1 MYFVGLLLCL
11 CLSEFEECDRMSYMP
26 FPVYK
31 WLPAL
36 RAGLFSPPLVCTE
49 VVKPS
54 LILTETFPNMQQQ
67 A

>member
-31 WLPAL
+31 
-36 RAGLFSPPLVCTE
+36 
-49 VVKPS
+49 
-54 LILTETFPNMQQQ
+54 
-67 A
+67 